1 MTFHEVNTRID
12 QSMEHDIHRGRF
24 GMEHDIRRDRFGR
37 GVFTEIESH

>member
-1 MTFHEVNTRID
+1 
-12 QSMEHDIHRGRF
+12 MEHDIHRGRF